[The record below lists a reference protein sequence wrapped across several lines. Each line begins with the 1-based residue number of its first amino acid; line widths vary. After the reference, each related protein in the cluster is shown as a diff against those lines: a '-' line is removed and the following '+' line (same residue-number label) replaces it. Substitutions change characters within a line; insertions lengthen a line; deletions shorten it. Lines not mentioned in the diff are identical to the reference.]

1 MDNERKEKLHDVYQR
16 HAKMLYLYLLNL
28 TGSPTVAEDLVQE
41 TFYKATLSLAFY
53 HDQEVKSWLFKVA
66 RHTYLDQ
73 WRKRKRWEWVP
84 FIEVLYKGEEMLSP
98 FEQPEDY
105 VISKESEK
113 DLLNLNKQLPETYRT
128 ILYLREDEGLSY
140 KELSEAL
147 EMNENQ
153 VKVTLHRARQR
164 LHQLAN
170 KSHRKGVE

>member
-1 MDNERKEKLHDVYQR
+1 MDNERKEKLHDIYLR

-28 TGSPTVAEDLVQE
+28 TGSPSVAEDLVQE
-41 TFYKATLSLAFY
+41 TFYKATLSLTFY
-53 HDQEVKSWLFKVA
+53 RDQEVKSWLFKVA

-73 WRKRKRWEWVP
+73 WRKRKRWEWIP
-84 FIEVLYKGEEMLSP
+84 FVEVLYKGEEMLSP

-105 VISKESEK
+105 VVSKESETEFFK
-113 DLLNLNKQLPETYRT
+113 LIKQLPETYRT

-170 KSHRKGVE
+170 KDHRKGVE